1 MFGKLFAALGVAAL
15 GLSMLLPATA
25 MAQRSPDSLYLELR
39 AGAVFLDD
47 SDFDAGGS
55 SGELEFEAGGLV
67 EGAVGYAD
75 RSGFRGEVALGYRE
89 NEVDKIR
96 FGGGAAADADG
107 DLGAFT
113 VLANVLYDV
122 DLGDLG
128 VQSPE
133 LRKLVPHLGGGLGFA
148 VLTLD
153 PDFGDSDTEVEF
165 AFQAIVGLSYHFTPS
180 WAASFSYA
188 FLGTSDPNFDGDFET
203 EYNSHN
209 ILFGARYSF

>member
-1 MFGKLFAALGVAAL
+1 MFRTRLTVFVLAV
-15 GLSMLLPATA
+15 LLPSAA
-25 MAQRSPDSLYLELR
+25 MAQRAPDSVYLELR

-47 SDFDAGGS
+47 ADFDAGGS
-55 SGELEFEAGGLV
+55 SGELDFDTGGLF
-67 EGAVGYAD
+67 EGAVGYAHS
-75 RSGFRGEVALGYRE
+75 SGFRGEVALGYRE
-89 NEVDKIR
+89 NELDRIR
-96 FGGGAAADADG
+96 FDGGGSADADG

-113 VLANVLYDV
+113 VLGNVLYDF

-153 PDFGDSDTEVEF
+153 PDFGDDDTEVEF
-165 AFQAIVGLSYHFTPS
+165 AFQAIVGLSYHFTPN

-188 FLGTSDPNFDGDFET
+188 FLGTSDPDFNGDFEA